1 MSLVIDHVTKQFG
14 SYKAVDDLTLHV
26 QKGEMFGMLGANG
39 AGKTTTF
46 RMMLGLLEPSQ
57 GTITWDKQQ
66 IDYSRTALIGYLPEE
81 RGLYPKLTVKEQLL
95 YLGRLKGMKK
105 PDILKEA
112 DQWLEAFKV
121 PEYLNKKIEELSKGN
136 QQKIQFIAAVIHRP
150 ELIILDEPFSGL
162 DPLNVD
168 LLKQAVLK
176 LKEQGATILF
186 SSHRMEHVEE
196 LCEHLCILHKGRPV
210 VHGKLKEIKQD
221 FGKKNVMV
229 RADYSLDFI
238 KGQSGVTKFEPR
250 SNGARIQVDGM
261 DTAKELFKQISE
273 KGFVERFEVEEPS
286 LHDIFVEKVGTSY
299 E

>member
-1 MSLVIDHVTKQFG
+1 MSLSIDHVTKQFG
-14 SYKAVDDLTLHV
+14 QHKAVNDLTIQV
-26 QKGEMFGMLGANG
+26 PKGEMFGMLGANG

-46 RMMLGLLEPSQ
+46 RMMLGLLEPSE
-57 GTITWDKQQ
+57 GKITWDQKK
-66 IDYSRTALIGYLPEE
+66 IDYSRTSLIGYLPEE

-105 PDILKEA
+105 ADILTAMTE
-112 DQWLEAFKV
+112 WLEKFKV
-121 PEYLNKKIEELSKGN
+121 PEYATKKIEELSKGN
-136 QQKIQFIAAVIHRP
+136 QQKIQFIAAVLHRP

-168 LLKQAVLK
+168 ILKKAVMDLK
-176 LKEQGATILF
+176 NEGATIVF

-196 LCEHLCILHKGRPV
+196 LCEHLCIMHKGHPV

-221 FGKKNVMV
+221 YGKKNVLI
-229 RADYSLDFI
+229 RADYSLDFL
-238 KGQSGVTKFEPR
+238 KDQPGVTKYD
-250 SNGARIQVDGM
+250 SLANGARIQVEGLDI
-261 DTAKELFKQISE
+261 AKRIFSIISE